1 MELILFY
8 IYFIFASLLAFYI
21 PGKVVL
27 GTPKNLSKIGDFA
40 VSYILGI
47 VLWGWQG
54 YVFGFLHLRNL
65 SYLYLLVFL
74 LLFLRKKYF
83 FVKIPKINFKKIDL
97 ISLLIILVGIFS
109 QTFQFIKIGQVK
121 PQGIFMIANN
131 SVDAVWHAS
140 LVTELVK
147 HFPPFEPGMYGVN
160 LVNYHFWF
168 NFVTAELV
176 RVFNLPVLSTM
187 FSGMYVLVPILLG
200 LIGYALAKIIY
211 NNKFFLRLFL
221 FLLFFAGDASFWAMG
236 YFVHVFNFNAGWIFE
251 DASKFMDIPGRGIAE
266 IIFFAGLYLLI
277 ANKEKLSFK
286 NIFFLGILF
295 GSLYSFKVYFGISVL
310 VGLFCLSI
318 FKLIKKEFSYFGIL
332 IIASIFTLCQFL
344 PFNSSSGL
352 FFLPLDMPR
361 EYFVQA
367 AYKMTWIDLRLE
379 IYRQHSN
386 YFRLVEYFSLMT
398 IGYLIFQFGTKII
411 GLIPLK
417 RNIVKLNPDISVFLY
432 SILFAS
438 LGFGLFFYQKVG
450 GANIYEF
457 FLVSSMVLVILTSL
471 TLSLYLPKNK
481 IVTFVLILVFLI
493 ITLPRW
499 VYSVTDYA
507 KTEYF
512 SGFHGVTNQELQ
524 IYNYLK
530 NYKDNSSLLV
540 LGKVNYTAVS
550 SIMSV
555 LTDKNIFLLGSGSLG
570 QTNVSE
576 IERRTKVVDFV
587 GNSNNDQA
595 VIEILKKNNI
605 NLLYVLN
612 DYNKESKI
620 RNNRYLRMIFSNSLG
635 KIYIIKQ

>member
-1 MELILFY
+1 
-8 IYFIFASLLAFYI
+8 
-21 PGKVVL
+21 
-27 GTPKNLSKIGDFA
+27 
-40 VSYILGI
+40 
-47 VLWGWQG
+47 
-54 YVFGFLHLRNL
+54 
-65 SYLYLLVFL
+65 
-74 LLFLRKKYF
+74 
-83 FVKIPKINFKKIDL
+83 
-97 ISLLIILVGIFS
+97 
-109 QTFQFIKIGQVK
+109 
-121 PQGIFMIANN
+121 
-131 SVDAVWHAS
+131 
-140 LVTELVK
+140 
-147 HFPPFEPGMYGVN
+147 
-160 LVNYHFWF
+160 
-168 NFVTAELV
+168 
-176 RVFNLPVLSTM
+176 
-187 FSGMYVLVPILLG
+187 
-200 LIGYALAKIIY
+200 
-211 NNKFFLRLFL
+211 
-221 FLLFFAGDASFWAMG
+221 
-236 YFVHVFNFNAGWIFE
+236 
-251 DASKFMDIPGRGIAE
+251 
-266 IIFFAGLYLLI
+266 
-277 ANKEKLSFK
+277 
-286 NIFFLGILF
+286 
-295 GSLYSFKVYFGISVL
+295 
-310 VGLFCLSI
+310 
-318 FKLIKKEFSYFGIL
+318 
-332 IIASIFTLCQFL
+332 
-344 PFNSSSGL
+344 
-352 FFLPLDMPR
+352 MPR